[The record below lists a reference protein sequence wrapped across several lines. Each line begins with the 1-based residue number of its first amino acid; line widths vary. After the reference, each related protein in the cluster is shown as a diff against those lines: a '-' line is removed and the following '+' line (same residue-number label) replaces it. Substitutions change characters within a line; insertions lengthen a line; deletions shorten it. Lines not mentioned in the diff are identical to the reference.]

1 MFVPTRALEENP
13 FHMFTTHLESQLYL
27 PKVSGAQKH
36 ISLPKSLLFC
46 ESLAWWNEHR
56 QSSLQVLLMPVY
68 GCVFLLSGLA
78 HSFKRTNCSALKQEL
93 AGF

>member
-1 MFVPTRALEENP
+1 MCSQLT
-13 FHMFTTHLESQLYL
+13 LESQLYL

-36 ISLPKSLLFC
+36 ISLSKTSFFC
-46 ESLAWWNEHR
+46 ESLALWNDHG
-56 QSSLQVLLMPVY
+56 QSSLQALLMPVY
-68 GCVFLLSGLA
+68 GCVFLLTELA